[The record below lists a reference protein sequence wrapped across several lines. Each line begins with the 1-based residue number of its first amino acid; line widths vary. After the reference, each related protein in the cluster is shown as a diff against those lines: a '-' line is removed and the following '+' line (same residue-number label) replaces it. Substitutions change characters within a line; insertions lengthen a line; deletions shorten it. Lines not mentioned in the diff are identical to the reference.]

1 MSFSEAQTNTLR
13 EIERRSHSVKTVYAL
28 RVCTTETQDFPT
40 HTPNVVSFVDVDV
53 VDVVVVFVVFVIFLL
68 FLVFRIQIAFMNL
81 GFELISL
88 SLYAADTIRWKKLP
102 TISPSLLKINTNN

>member
-13 EIERRSHSVKTVYAL
+13 EIERRSHSAKTVYAL
-28 RVCTTETQDFPT
+28 RVYTTETQDFPT

-53 VDVVVVFVVFVIFLL
+53 VDVVVVFVIFLL

-102 TISPSLLKINTNN
+102 TI